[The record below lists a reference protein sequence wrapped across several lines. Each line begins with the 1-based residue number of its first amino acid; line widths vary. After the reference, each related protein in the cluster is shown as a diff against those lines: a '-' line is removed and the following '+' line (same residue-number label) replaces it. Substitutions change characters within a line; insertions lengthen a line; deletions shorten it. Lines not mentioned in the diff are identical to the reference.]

1 MQEDLKRYVALIQ
14 TYVKDNYKKCFRE
27 PHGKFQY
34 PCVVPGSS
42 YSDQLWDW
50 DSWLTDIALAA
61 AAEGDDIAEYE
72 QGCVLNF
79 LAAADS
85 EGRIPI
91 NIIADRE
98 SIFDLKP
105 GTEVNIHKPCL
116 AQHALF
122 VAERSGNNVEWLR
135 NKFPALKRFIEWYEE
150 HCFHKETGLY
160 FWLNDF
166 AIGVDNDPCVFYRP
180 EKSTASIFLNCL
192 MYGELV
198 AAAKLCHLLND
209 ADEKRYAEKSENLKR
224 AIQSECWDDRD
235 GFYYSADI
243 LLKKVDPNEWLHSG
257 GPRHWKSLPMR
268 IGVWSGFLAMYYG
281 IATSNQVERMVK
293 EHLRNEK
300 EFNAPYGVRSLSK
313 AETRIYAIKN
323 SGNPSCWIGPVW
335 GNANYMVCEGLL
347 RYGYTDDAR
356 TLAEKTVKLFGK
368 DVEKCGEFH
377 EYYHPETGEGIRN
390 QGFQS
395 WNLLSY
401 NLAERL
407 VKNNWNYGGLK

>member
-1 MQEDLKRYVALIQ
+1 MKSNLVRYAGLIQ
-14 TYVKDNYKKCFRE
+14 NYVKNNYEKCFRE
-27 PHGKFQY
+27 PHGKFKY

-61 AAEGDDIAEYE
+61 AAKGEDIAVYE

-79 LAAADS
+79 LDAADE

-105 GTEVNIHKPCL
+105 NTEVNIHKPCL

-122 VAERSGNNVEWLR
+122 VAKKSENADWLK
-135 NKFPALKRFIEWYEE
+135 NKFAALKKFVDWYKLN
-150 HCFHKETGLY
+150 CFHSETGLY
-160 FWLNDF
+160 YWLNDF

-180 EKSTASIFLNCL
+180 NKSTASIFLNCL
-192 MYGELV
+192 MYGEL
-198 AAAKLCHLLND
+198 AAMAELCKILKD
-209 ADEKRYAEKSENLKR
+209 DDEKKYFDETESLKQS
-224 AIQSECWDDRD
+224 IQNECWDERD
-235 GFYYSADI
+235 GFFYSADI
-243 LLKKVDPNEWLHSG
+243 LLKKVDPDEWLHSG
-257 GPRHWKSLPMR
+257 CPRHWKSLPMR
-268 IGVWSGFLAMYYG
+268 IGVWTGFLTMYYG
-281 IATSNQVERMVK
+281 IATQKQSEIMVK
-293 EHLRNEK
+293 KHLLNDE

-323 SGNPSCWIGPVW
+323 SGNPSCWIGPLW

-347 RYGYTDDAR
+347 RYGFVSEAK
-356 TLAEKTVKLFGK
+356 TLAEKTVTLFGK

-377 EYYHPETGEGIRN
+377 EYYDPETGAGIRN

-401 NLAERL
+401 NMAERL
-407 VKNNWNYGGLK
+407 MYNNWIYGGKL

>member
-1 MQEDLKRYVALIQ
+1 MQKDLERYIELVQ
-14 TYVKDNYKKCFRE
+14 SYVKGNYKKCFRE
-27 PHGKFQY
+27 PHGKFKY

-61 AAEGDDIAEYE
+61 AAEGDDIAVYE

-79 LAAADS
+79 LSAADE

-98 SIFDLKP
+98 GIFDLKP
-105 GTEVNIHKPCL
+105 NTKVNIHKPCL

-122 VAERSGNNVEWLR
+122 VAKRSGNNVDWLR
-135 NKFPALKRFIEWYEE
+135 EKFSVLKRFIDWYGEN
-150 HCFHKETGLY
+150 CFHEETGLY

-180 EKSTASIFLNCL
+180 DGSTASIFLNCL

-198 AAAKLCHLLND
+198 AMTELCKLSGD
-209 ADEKRYAEKSENLKR
+209 VDEEKYARKSEELKQ
-224 AIQSECWDDRD
+224 AIQNECYDDRD

-243 LLKKVDPNEWLHSG
+243 LLKKVDKDEWLHSG

-281 IATSNQVERMVK
+281 IATDDQAERMVK
-293 EHLRNEK
+293 EHFRNEK
-300 EFNAPYGVRSLSK
+300 EFNAEYGVRSLSK
-313 AETRIYAIKN
+313 AETRMYAIKN
-323 SGNPSCWIGPVW
+323 TGNPSCWIGPVW
-335 GNANYMVCEGLL
+335 GNANYLVCEGLL
-347 RYGYTDDAR
+347 KYGYKADAM
-356 TLAEKTVKLFGK
+356 TLAEKTVRLFGK
-368 DVEKCGEFH
+368 DIEKCGEFH
-377 EYYHPETGEGIRN
+377 EYYRPDTGEGIRN

-401 NLAERL
+401 NMADLL
-407 VKNNWNYGGLK
+407 KNNNK